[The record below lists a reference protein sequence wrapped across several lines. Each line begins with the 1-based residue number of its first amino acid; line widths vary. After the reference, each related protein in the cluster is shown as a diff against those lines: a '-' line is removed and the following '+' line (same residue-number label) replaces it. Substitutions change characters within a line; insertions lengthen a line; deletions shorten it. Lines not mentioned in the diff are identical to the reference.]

1 MTDIVQALATLDSD
15 PTQAQAR
22 DKVSTQAKAAAQSS
36 SELAAAAKTAVREAQ
51 KRYRE
56 RGDAELWLVLCDVL
70 MESGLLATASERAEL
85 LIEKGRVCCD
95 ELLSESQAEAAYQA
109 ALALDPE
116 NETAQ
121 DALEQLQ
128 AVKGNWQ
135 KVVQKWLDE
144 AKRST
149 ERQLTTDLYTRIGEY
164 YGKYYQDT
172 SDAERYWYKAL
183 SVEPR
188 NRRSSLHLERLF
200 RAAQKWPELIKTY
213 EQRAESAATK
223 EDRVLALLS
232 LADLYGK
239 QLRNHDAADESH

>member
-15 PTQAQAR
+15 PTQAEAR
-22 DKVSTQAKAAAQSS
+22 GRLVAQAKVAAESS
-36 SELAAAAKTAVREAQ
+36 SESAAQAKGAVREAQ

-70 MESGLLATASERAEL
+70 LDSGLVTVAAERAEL

-109 ALALDPE
+109 ALAVDPE

-121 DALEQLQ
+121 DAVEQLA

-164 YGKYYQDT
+164 HGKYSPQP
-172 SDAERYWYKAL
+172 SEAESYWYKAL

-188 NRRSSLHLERLF
+188 NRRASLHL
-200 RAAQKWPELIKTY
+200 
-213 EQRAESAATK
+213 
-223 EDRVLALLS
+223 
-232 LADLYGK
+232 
-239 QLRNHDAADESH
+239 

>member
-15 PTQAQAR
+15 PTQAEAR
-22 DKVSTQAKAAAQSS
+22 GRLVAQAKVAAESS
-36 SELAAAAKTAVREAQ
+36 SESAAQAKGAVREAQ

-70 MESGLLATASERAEL
+70 LDSGLVTVAAERAEL
-85 LIEKGRVCCD
+85 FIEKGRVCCD

-109 ALALDPE
+109 ALAVDPE
-116 NETAQ
+116 HETAQ
-121 DALEQLQ
+121 DAVEQLA

-164 YGKYYQDT
+164 YGKYSPQT
-172 SDAERYWYKAL
+172 SDAESYGTR
-183 SVEPR
+183 R
-188 NRRSSLHLERLF
+188 CRSS
-200 RAAQKWPELIKTY
+200 
-213 EQRAESAATK
+213 
-223 EDRVLALLS
+223 RVT
-232 LADLYGK
+232 DGH
-239 QLRNHDAADESH
+239 RCT